1 MDGEV
6 APFSRVAYDRLVS
19 PCAQGADAGG
29 KLIDGL
35 TICAGESPKELFR
48 RVAPVEVDTS
58 RRSERSR
65 SSERS
70 RLIARRDAVA
80 DYSFKRALDLSA
92 LVLSAFA

>member
-19 PCAQGADAGG
+19 PCAPGAAAGG

-48 RVAPVEVDTS
+48 RVAPAEVDTS
-58 RRSERSR
+58 GRSERSR
-65 SSERS
+65 

-80 DYSFKRALDLSA
+80 DYSFKGALDLSA